1 VPLSILRPRLVA
13 LLAAT
18 AAFAVA
24 AGNAGAAEPT
34 TYQLPTATHAASLGV
49 TTNGTAWF
57 VPSRGTKWEGKSE
70 SIVGSLGPDGT
81 VTEHE
86 VVGVGAIQ
94 RVAVGP
100 QDEIWISA
108 QSGSFGKELFEIAR
122 LSPTG
127 ELEQPYTAGYGEG
140 PYGRAVRSLAVAA
153 GAVWFVRQWSNRP
166 ESIERLDPTTG
177 AVRQFFLR
185 PRCRAT
191 ALQPAPGGTVWFTEK
206 CGSYISHGPSTPTE
220 ASIGRI
226 EPSGK
231 IVRRAIVAADYPV
244 ALTIG
249 PEGTVWFGALRR
261 YNHPSQ
267 VGHLTKA
274 GKLVE
279 FPVPNAL
286 PYSIAIG
293 PEGRLWFQS
302 SFGGWVYRALNSIDL
317 SGRLGKPICAAPSC
331 QLEPGGL
338 TSAPDGSLWYGL
350 TAPNLNTGGGGSGL
364 YIGME
369 IANEAGSIAHLV
381 P

>member
-1 VPLSILRPRLVA
+1 VPLSNLRPSLVA
-13 LLAAT
+13 FLAAT

-24 AGNAGAAEPT
+24 AGNAGAAELT
-34 TYQLPTATHAASLGV
+34 TYQLPTATHAASLGHASD
-49 TTNGTAWF
+49 GTVWF

-81 VTEHE
+81 VIEHE
-86 VVGVGAIQ
+86 VAGVGAIQ

-108 QSGSFGKELFEIAR
+108 QSGSFGKELFEMAR

-127 ELEQPYTAGYGEG
+127 ELEQRYTVGHGDG
-140 PYGRAVRSLAVAA
+140 PYLSAVRSLAVTA
-153 GAVWFVRQWSNRP
+153 GEVWFVRQRSSRP

-191 ALQPAPGGTVWFTEK
+191 ALQPAPSGTVWFTEK
-206 CGSYISHGPSTPTE
+206 CGSYVSHGPSTPTE

-231 IVRRAIVAADYPV
+231 IVRRKIVAANYPV
-244 ALTIG
+244 ALAIG

-261 YNHPSQ
+261 YNHSSQ
-267 VGHLTKA
+267 VGRLTKA

-279 FPVPNAL
+279 FSVPNGR
-286 PYSIAIG
+286 PGSIAVG
-293 PEGRLWFQS
+293 PDGRLWFQS
-302 SFGGWVYRALNSIDL
+302 SFGGRVYGALNSIGL
-317 SGRLGKPICAAPSC
+317 GGRLGKPICAAASC

-364 YIGME
+364 FIGME
-369 IANEAGSIAHLV
+369 IANEAGSIGHLV

>member
-1 VPLSILRPRLVA
+1 MSTRVLRPRLVA
-13 LLAAT
+13 LVAAT
-18 AAFAVA
+18 AAFVVA
-24 AGNAGAAEPT
+24 AGSAGAGKPT

-49 TTNGTAWF
+49 ATDGTVWF
-57 VPSRGTKWEGKSE
+57 VPSRGTKWEGESE
-70 SIVGSLGPDGT
+70 SIVGSLGPEGT

-86 VVGVGAIQ
+86 ITGFGAIQ
-94 RVAVGP
+94 HVAVGP
-100 QDEIWISA
+100 QDEVWISA

-127 ELEQPYTAGYGEG
+127 ELARRYTVGRGEG
-140 PYGRAVRSLAVAA
+140 PYGSAVRSLAVAA
-153 GAVWFVRQWSNRP
+153 DAVWFIRQRSNRP

-191 ALQPAPGGTVWFTEK
+191 KLQPALGGTVWFTEK

-226 EPSGK
+226 EPSGR

-244 ALTIG
+244 ALAIG

-274 GKLVE
+274 AKLVE
-279 FPVPNAL
+279 FPVPNGW
-286 PYSIAIG
+286 PRSIAVG
-293 PEGRLWFQS
+293 LEGRLWFQS
-302 SFGGWVYRALNSIDL
+302 SFGGRVYGALNSIGL
-317 SGRLGKPICAAPSC
+317 GGRLGKPICATPSC
-331 QLEPGGL
+331 GLEPGGL
-338 TSAPDGSLWYGL
+338 TSAADGSLWYGL

>member
-1 VPLSILRPRLVA
+1 MPLGILRPRLVA

-24 AGNAGAAEPT
+24 AGGAGAAEPT

-49 TTNGTAWF
+49 ATDGTVWF

-81 VTEHE
+81 VTEH
-86 VVGVGAIQ
+86 VVAGFGAIQ
-94 RVAVGP
+94 HVAVGP
-100 QDEIWISA
+100 QDEIWLSA
-108 QSGSFGKELFEIAR
+108 ESGSFGKELFKIAR

-127 ELEQPYTAGYGEG
+127 ELEQRYTVGRGEG
-140 PYGRAVRSLAVAA
+140 PYGSAVRSLAVGA
-153 GAVWFVRQWSNRP
+153 GAVWFVRQRSSRP
-166 ESIERLDPTTG
+166 ESIERLDPATG
-177 AVRQFFLR
+177 AVRRFFLR

-191 ALQPAPGGTVWFTEK
+191 TLRPAPGGTVWFTEK
-206 CGSYISHGPSTPTE
+206 CGDYVSHGPSTPTE

-267 VGHLTKA
+267 VGRLSKA

-279 FPVPNAL
+279 FPVPNGW
-286 PYSIAIG
+286 PGSIAVG
-293 PEGRLWFQS
+293 PEGRLWFKS
-302 SFGGWVYRALNSIDL
+302 SFGGRVYGALNSIGL
-317 SGRLGKPICAAPSC
+317 GGKLGKPVCAAPFC

-364 YIGME
+364 FIGME

>member
-1 VPLSILRPRLVA
+1 VPLGILRPRLVA

-24 AGNAGAAEPT
+24 AGNAGAAEST
-34 TYQLPTATHAASLGV
+34 TYPLPTATHAASLGV
-49 TTNGTAWF
+49 ATDGTVWF

-70 SIVGSLGPDGT
+70 SIVGNLGPDGT

-86 VVGVGAIQ
+86 VAGVGAIQ

-100 QDEIWISA
+100 RDEIWISA

-127 ELEQPYTAGYGEG
+127 ELEKRYAVGHGEG
-140 PYGRAVRSLAVAA
+140 PYASAVRSLAVAA
-153 GAVWFVRQWSNRP
+153 GAVWFVRQRSSRP
-166 ESIERLDPTTG
+166 ESIERFDSTTG

-185 PRCRAT
+185 PRCQVT

-206 CGSYISHGPSTPTE
+206 CGSYVSHGPSTPTE

-231 IVRRAIVAADYPV
+231 IVRRKIVAADYPV
-244 ALTIG
+244 ALAMG
-249 PEGTVWFGALRR
+249 PEGTVWFGASRR
-261 YNHPSQ
+261 YNLPSQ
-267 VGHLTKA
+267 VGRLTKV

-279 FPVPNAL
+279 FPVPNGW
-286 PYSIAIG
+286 PGSIAVG

-302 SFGGWVYRALNSIDL
+302 SFGGRVYGALNSIGPG
-317 SGRLGKPICAAPSC
+317 GRLGKPICAALSC

-364 YIGME
+364 FIGME